1 MLRKAVIVFGAILLA
16 AGIAGTIW
24 VGPPALIY
32 AVMGALLL
40 AGTLYERIR
49 YKAIEPAAPGP
60 GWEATSERFIDNET
74 GKLVT
79 VYILPRTGE
88 RKYVSG

>member
-1 MLRKAVIVFGAILLA
+1 MLRNAVIVFGAILLA
-16 AGIAGTIW
+16 IGIIGTIW
-24 VGPPALIY
+24 VSPAALVY
-32 AVMGALLL
+32 AVMGVLLL
-40 AGTLYERIR
+40 AGTLYERFR
-49 YKAIEPAAPGP
+49 YKPVEPAAPGL
-60 GWEATSERFIDNET
+60 GWEATGEKFVDHET